1 MMSRKCAELGLAD
14 SEIMTGSGVEGPE
27 PPGAQKAAR
36 A

>member
-1 MMSRKCAELGLAD
+1 MMSRNARSSDD